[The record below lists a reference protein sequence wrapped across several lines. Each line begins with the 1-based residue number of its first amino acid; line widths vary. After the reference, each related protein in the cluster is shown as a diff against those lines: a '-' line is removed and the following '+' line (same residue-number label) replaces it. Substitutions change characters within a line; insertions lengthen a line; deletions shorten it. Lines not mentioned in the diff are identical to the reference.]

1 MSNAIANAAR
11 TAYDLAFQVSPIVL
25 VGGTYANSLGGA
37 MPIIGLVGQLA
48 ALGQGILTSGI
59 SVDDFFARYLVLPG
73 GTLINNTLG
82 KYPFANQQV
91 AANAIIQQPKNV
103 SLQMICPVKDTA
115 GYLTKLA
122 ILTALQSA
130 LQGHCNAGGTFN
142 VATPAF
148 IYTDCIMTGMTDIT
162 GGMTNQKQVS
172 FQLDFEQPLITQAAA
187 TAALNT
193 LMGRLSGG
201 QQITSPDW
209 SGQVSAVPTGGG
221 LPADVQT
228 FGIADQSPAIVSNL
242 GGS

>member
-25 VGGTYANSLGGA
+25 VGGSYTNSLGGA

-48 ALGQGILTSGI
+48 ALGQGILTGGVSA
-59 SVDDFFARYLVLPG
+59 DAFFARYLVMPG
-73 GTLINNTLG
+73 GALINNTVG

-91 AANAIIQQPKNV
+91 AANAIIQQPNNV

-115 GYLTKLA
+115 GYLTKLSL
-122 ILTALQSA
+122 LTALQSS
-130 LQGHCNAGGTFN
+130 LQSHCNAGGTFN
-142 VATPAF
+142 IATPAY
-148 IYTDCIMTGMTDIT
+148 IYTNCILTGMTDIT
-162 GGMTNQKQVS
+162 GGMTNQKQVA

-187 TAALNT
+187 TAALGT

-201 QQITSPDW
+201 QQVTSSNW
-209 SGQVSAVPTGGG
+209 SGQVSAIPAGNG
-221 LPADVQT
+221 LPASVQT
-228 FGIADQSPAIVSNL
+228 FGIADQSPASVSNL